1 MSRSTLAA
9 ALMFSA
15 ATCSAAMVA
24 APVAAAAPPPE
35 EARLAGCEF
44 GSTAATYDYA
54 RFGDH
59 ARKMLDLSTGEFRAE
74 FENFRANIQAGAEA
88 THLRAQADS
97 ADCRVVSG
105 DDNRAVVDVDV
116 TRTVTSDETDG
127 LPQTGRMAMTVTVD
141 NVDGR
146 WLVSKVVS
154 R

>member
-1 MSRSTLAA
+1 MSRSKLPA
-9 ALMFSA
+9 ALSLSA
-15 ATCSAAMVA
+15 AVCCAALVA
-24 APVAAAAPPPE
+24 APVAMAAPPE

-59 ARKMLDLSTGEFRAE
+59 ARRMLDLSTGEFRAE
-74 FENFRANIQAGAEA
+74 FDNFRANIQAGAEA
-88 THLRAQADS
+88 AHVRSEAES

-105 DDNRAVVDVDV
+105 DDNRAEVDVDV
-116 TRTVTSDETDG
+116 VRSVTSDETDG
-127 LPQTGRMAMTVTVD
+127 FPQTNRMSMTVTVD

-146 WLVSKVVS
+146 WLVSKVRS

>member
-15 ATCSAAMVA
+15 ATCSAAILA
-24 APVAAAAPPPE
+24 APVAAAAPPE

-44 GSTAATYDYA
+44 GTAAATYDYA
-54 RFGDH
+54 RFDDH
-59 ARKMLDLSTGEFRAE
+59 VRTMLELSTGEFRAE
-74 FENFRANIQAGAEA
+74 FENFRGNIQASAQA
-88 THLRAQADS
+88 SHLRAQADS